1 MRNAILILLLA
12 LTICAPASAKKKA
25 TWKKGYLQN
34 DWTVGYGYK
43 SCMMTVSGLKDV
55 EMSDVTKMTVTA
67 DNRES
72 IGSIGLNYTHRKG
85 RLVSFGLAA
94 AFEMTKEDCLINKRV
109 WSQDGVLV
117 DNFEKVGELSNK
129 YITVTPLIRFNWAE
143 WNQGKV
149 VLYTKLAVGVTFIG
163 DSYTDKSTDR
173 YEVQSKKQHYF
184 GFQASPL
191 GLMIGRKAG
200 GFIEVGYGS
209 YGIAQAGFCY
219 RF

>member
-94 AFEMTKEDCLINKRV
+94 AFEMTKEDCLINKRA

-117 DNFEKVGELSNK
+117 DNFEKEPERAEVRFAFLGIYFSQ
-129 YITVTPLIRFNWAE
+129 IR
-143 WNQGKV
+143 
-149 VLYTKLAVGVTFIG
+149 
-163 DSYTDKSTDR
+163 
-173 YEVQSKKQHYF
+173 
-184 GFQASPL
+184 
-191 GLMIGRKAG
+191 
-200 GFIEVGYGS
+200 
-209 YGIAQAGFCY
+209 
-219 RF
+219 